1 MWRPVRY
8 GESCEAWR
16 SFEVMVCQN
25 DWKKEPTLAA
35 VSIGG
40 AKTAALCRCM
50 SYDCAM
56 VSVVERERKKRFG
69 CALRCGVAKK
79 ESSRERGM

>member
-16 SFEVMVCQN
+16 SFEVIVCQN
-25 DWKKEPTLAA
+25 DWKKEPTLSA
-35 VSIGG
+35 VSIG
-40 AKTAALCRCM
+40 APETALLRMCM

-56 VSVVERERKKRFG
+56 VSTGERERKEGSG
-69 CALRCGVAKK
+69 CALRCGAVN
-79 ESSRERGM
+79 